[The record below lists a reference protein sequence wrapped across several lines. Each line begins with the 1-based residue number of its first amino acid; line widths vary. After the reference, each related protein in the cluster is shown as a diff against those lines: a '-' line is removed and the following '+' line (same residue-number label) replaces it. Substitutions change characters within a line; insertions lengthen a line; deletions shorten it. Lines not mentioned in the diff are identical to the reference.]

1 MRFEPNIVWNRK
13 NLENKTGRSA
23 VNIRISLGGKTDY
36 LSIYGFPSL
45 TRLEWDQRK
54 RRVSNK
60 HPESTRL
67 NAVLETELL
76 KVRHYYIQQL
86 ERGRVPSLPDIK
98 DWYYR
103 KQGRVSFI
111 EFVRHQHLVYCKT
124 MGLSFRTVQ
133 TYRSLISHLESYRPE
148 VKFHDLD
155 RHYLE
160 GFIDHLRRH
169 GLRDVSIKKHIDRLG
184 RMIKE
189 AGKQGMVQVDQGWFD
204 RLGVRPEESRRVAL
218 NLAEI
223 RKIEQLEI
231 AGDERLS
238 KARDWFLFQLR
249 TGLYYADLAVLTC
262 DHVVETENG
271 PVLAA
276 ERTKNNRPF
285 FAPVYLFPK
294 AVDTLN
300 QRVEEVGPTGF
311 LFADLMSEQYYNR
324 CLKELGRK
332 AGIAKRLSNRIARH
346 SFADLLVASGIEL
359 AFVSK
364 ILGHSKTSTTEIY
377 FEMNADHF
385 ASRLG
390 KIKSLAQV

>member
-1 MRFEPNIVWNRK
+1 
-13 NLENKTGRSA
+13 
-23 VNIRISLGGKTDY
+23 
-36 LSIYGFPSL
+36 
-45 TRLEWDQRK
+45 
-54 RRVSNK
+54 
-60 HPESTRL
+60 
-67 NAVLETELL
+67 
-76 KVRHYYIQQL
+76 
-86 ERGRVPSLPDIK
+86 
-98 DWYYR
+98 
-103 KQGRVSFI
+103 
-111 EFVRHQHLVYCKT
+111 
-124 MGLSFRTVQ
+124 
-133 TYRSLISHLESYRPE
+133 
-148 VKFHDLD
+148 
-155 RHYLE
+155 
-160 GFIDHLRRH
+160 
-169 GLRDVSIKKHIDRLG
+169 
-184 RMIKE
+184 
-189 AGKQGMVQVDQGWFD
+189 
-204 RLGVRPEESRRVAL
+204 
-218 NLAEI
+218 
-223 RKIEQLEI
+223 
-231 AGDERLS
+231 LS

-346 SFADLLVASGIEL
+346 SLADLLVASGIEL

>member
-231 AGDERLS
+231 
-238 KARDWFLFQLR
+238 
-249 TGLYYADLAVLTC
+249 V
-262 DHVVETENG
+262 
-271 PVLAA
+271 
-276 ERTKNNRPF
+276 
-285 FAPVYLFPK
+285 
-294 AVDTLN
+294 
-300 QRVEEVGPTGF
+300 
-311 LFADLMSEQYYNR
+311 
-324 CLKELGRK
+324 
-332 AGIAKRLSNRIARH
+332 
-346 SFADLLVASGIEL
+346 
-359 AFVSK
+359 
-364 ILGHSKTSTTEIY
+364 
-377 FEMNADHF
+377 
-385 ASRLG
+385 
-390 KIKSLAQV
+390 